1 MTNNIKVLV
10 LGFTITIIVL
20 FAGTSLFADE
30 TGDCQGFADRY
41 VGPVTDARDASTP
54 PEVIFQQLVMT
65 GFNPEG
71 AFNLVQT
78 IYILHKDSDKEE
90 VLASFMNWCVGKS
103 T

>member
-1 MTNNIKVLV
+1 MTNNIKALV

-20 FAGTSLFADE
+20 FAGTSLLANQME
-30 TGDCQGFADRY
+30 DCQGFADRY
-41 VGPVTDARDASTP
+41 VGPVTDARDAGTP

-90 VLASFMNWCVGKS
+90 VLASFMNWCVGES